1 MRELDRYSAGR
12 FRYTF
17 NVTDLILWAVEY
29 CWALL
34 VILNGNSILRAIPG
48 TDSRLMPL
56 TAAMTV
62 FMLVLNLMFGRIGIR
77 KRNFTIAIGL
87 FLYAF
92 VYFVFQ
98 YHKMAAL
105 NYLCLFV
112 VGLPCLFLLFAE
124 LHRKGLLM
132 RLINRFVNLI
142 CVLSVISLFFWFFG
156 TLLGFMT
163 PNMTAQIRWGGFST
177 IDGYWGLHFQFQ
189 RETTFSTLIYRNT
202 GVFTEAPMLNLWCNL
217 ALAIELFL
225 KPKASKVRVV
235 VLTLTV
241 ITTFSITGYFFLALC
256 ILLKCLKD
264 FHKGKAIFKAMLI
277 LVLLVALPVAIRAS
291 YELLVIKAET
301 ESFAMRMSDYIGGVK
316 LWLDYPLLGSGFGNL
331 EPLMEYVYSPDGV
344 VGFSNSV
351 AAVLG
356 TGGLWMSLLF
366 YVPHVACVFPRATR
380 SKAFC
385 CFGVCILY
393 LFITTIFIGRYLIV
407 VLLALEMAVL
417 VEKDCNEKI
426 GIKP

>member
-48 TDSRLMPL
+48 TDSRLMSL

-87 FLYAF
+87 FLYTF

-98 YHKMAAL
+98 YHNMAAL

-163 PNMTAQIRWGGFST
+163 PNMTVRINWGGFST

-189 RETTFSTLIYRNT
+189 RETTFDTLLYRNT
-202 GVFTEAPMLNLWCNL
+202 GVFTEAPMLNFWCNL
-217 ALAIELFL
+217 VLAIELFL

-235 VLTLTV
+235 VLALTV

-291 YELLVIKAET
+291 YEMLVIKAET

-385 CFGVCILY
+385 CFGICILY
-393 LFITTIFIGRYLIV
+393 LFITTIFIGRYLAV